1 MNDTLAYSI
10 GPVANPAESVASSP
24 SQAQPWFAISGPAQ
38 RQTSEMAA
46 RIAYLERKIAALEA
60 GTILAD

>member
-1 MNDTLAYSI
+1 MNDTIVYSI
-10 GPVANPAESVASSP
+10 GPMTCPTDSVAC
-24 SQAQPWFAISGPAQ
+24 SQPQAEPWFAISGPAQ

-60 GTILAD
+60 ASALTD